1 MKNTRFVFAVCSL
14 LLIMTLAASCSS
26 LMIEDTNGDEDSSL
40 ATLTD
45 EDILNGYSS
54 ISVNSFKTTSN
65 GVTKLSVKQFSGV
78 QTVGMIKSGGGTAF
92 KASVELNS
100 GNLEVVLVK
109 DGEITHRIPVNEE
122 TEIILDQNSAYELK
136 IAGESADFSIE
147 YKNTEESI

>member
-1 MKNTRFVFAVCSL
+1 MKNTRFVFAVFSL

-26 LMIEDTNGDEDSSL
+26 LMIKDTNGDGDTSL

-54 ISVNSFKTTSN
+54 VSVNSIKTTSN
-65 GVTKLSVKQFSGV
+65 GVTKLSVRQFSGV
-78 QTVGMIKSGGGTAF
+78 QTVGKIKSGEGTVF
-92 KASVELNS
+92 NASVKLNS

-109 DGEITHRIPVNEE
+109 DGEIAYRIPVNEE
-122 TEIILDQNSAYELK
+122 TEIILDQNSVYELK

-147 YKNTEESI
+147 YK